1 MDSMKSMRQ
10 SSDDSTGTRETEKLV
25 AVVEKTGNKMVQDNI
40 ARQESSVLHFS
51 TADIYS
57 DF

>member
-25 AVVEKTGNKMVQDNI
+25 AVVEKMGNKMVQDNI
-40 ARQESSVLHFS
+40 TRQESSVLHFS